1 MRLIKMVR
9 ICTIF
14 TSLFVPLLV
23 SSINAQN
30 DDPFST
36 ESSDWPDFGSES
48 STFDAPPAE
57 TKTEPRKETVQPP
70 PQTTRTVTEE
80 VPAVKPSTTTPVT
93 SGSSIPASSGSYTS
107 SGSSS
112 STGSSMPA
120 SPSSSSTSSSSYKT
134 ESSATSGSG
143 SSEPA
148 QNTRSTYVSSSK
160 ALKRAGP
167 PRILVCRPVY
177 APYTTENKTMYIS
190 SITEAYFHF
199 KLNALPGYQV
209 IPQER
214 VANNIQYFRD
224 FTRRISRAGYIDAA
238 QQLGATYLFYVE
250 YEPQG
255 KKVKFNIEFYSIA
268 ENKKLVSSIQ
278 QIDLANFEDGLFNC
292 LNEVTSSLPDKFSD
306 ETQKMLGSS
315 ILGKNSKPVEV
326 LGNAIASMGDYSKG
340 RAGSSSAEFE
350 KIANQNSDFHLS
362 KLVASSILSLAQ
374 KYDKA
379 IQHLDKLIYEYGGDY
394 PALYLQLASTYRQ
407 AQRYNDA
414 LDAAE
419 KASRYPGIALLAKTE
434 KARIYE
440 AKGDLKAAKNEYQA
454 VLSSGG
460 EDGEIYFQ
468 LALVSIG
475 LNDLSSSSTYLSKAD
490 AAGRKI
496 DRGDY
501 YDIGL
506 RYKNLGTADEKAID
520 AFKNSLGIQQ
530 DKEDAWLQLAEVY
543 SKMGREDEA
552 AECYIN
558 LFHINNSAY
567 KDYLP
572 KAGIKFESLGMA
584 NRAKEAY
591 SLFVARK
598 YTDPEVSIR
607 LAKLHLADNNCKEA
621 TKLVEGLDTNSIYGI
636 DIKKINEHC
645 GVKTRVIVMN
655 TDVKQQ
661 RRRAAVFMWRVF
673 SGIVAAGGV
682 GAGYI
687 INSQIDDKAGTYQEK
702 ADEFWKFINDP
713 NSGIKRE
720 QIDREKQFIDN
731 LHSEIESLKLYRNIC
746 YGAGGIGATSL
757 TLSIVLPIITKK

>member
-14 TSLFVPLLV
+14 TCLFVPLLV
-23 SSINAQN
+23 SSTNAQS

-48 STFDAPPAE
+48 ATYDAAPAE
-57 TKTEPRKETVQPP
+57 PNTVTKKEPLPPP
-70 PQTTRTVTEE
+70 PQATKTVPEA
-80 VPAVKPSTTTPVT
+80 VPEVKPATTSTS
-93 SGSSIPASSGSYTS
+93 SGFSTPASSGSYTS
-107 SGSSS
+107 SESSS
-112 STGSSMPA
+112 SKPATSGSTPA
-120 SPSSSSTSSSSYKT
+120 ASSSSSHSSYT
-134 ESSATSGSG
+134 TGSSATSSSG

-148 QNTRSTYVSSSK
+148 QSTRSTYVSSSK

-177 APYTTENKTMYIS
+177 APYTTETKTMYIS

-214 VANNIQYFRD
+214 LANNIQYFRD
-224 FTRRISRAGYIDAA
+224 FTRRISRPNYIDAA

-278 QIDLANFEDGLFNC
+278 QIDLGNFEDGLFNC

-306 ETQKMLGSS
+306 DTQKMLGSS
-315 ILGKNSKPVEV
+315 ILGKNSKPLEV

-340 RAGSSSAEFE
+340 RAENSAADFE

-362 KLVASSILSLAQ
+362 KLVASSILTIAQ

-379 IQHLDKLIYEYGGDY
+379 IQFLDKLIYEYGGDY

-440 AKGDLKAAKNEYQA
+440 AKGDLKAAKKEYQS

-475 LNDLSSSSTYLSKAD
+475 LNDLSSSSTYLSKAGS
-490 AAGRKI
+490 AGRKI

-530 DKEDAWLQLAEVY
+530 DKEEAWLQLSEIY

-607 LAKLHLADNNCKEA
+607 LAKLYLADNNCTEA
-621 TKLVEGLDTNSIYGI
+621 TKLVEGLDTNSIYGT

-645 GVKTRVIVMN
+645 GVITRVIVMN
-655 TDVKQQ
+655 TNVKQQ
-661 RRRAAVFMWRVF
+661 RKKAAVFMWRVF
-673 SGIVAAGGV
+673 SGIIAAGGV

-687 INSQIDDKAGTYQEK
+687 INNQINDKITKYEEKTADYQ
-702 ADEFWKFINDP
+702 KFINEP
-713 NSGIKRE
+713 NSGIKIG
-720 QIDREKQFIDN
+720 QIERDRLFIDN
-731 LHSEIESLKLYRNIC
+731 LHSEIESFKMYRSIC

-757 TLSIVLPIITKK
+757 ALSIAIPIIIKK

>member
-14 TSLFVPLLV
+14 TCLFVPLLV
-23 SSINAQN
+23 SSINAQS

-48 STFDAPPAE
+48 ATYDAAPAE
-57 TKTEPRKETVQPP
+57 PKTEPKKEPLPP
-70 PQTTRTVTEE
+70 QPQTTKTVPE
-80 VPAVKPSTTTPVT
+80 VVPEVKSSTTSPSSGPST
-93 SGSSIPASSGSYTS
+93 PASSGSYTS
-107 SGSSS
+107 SGSS
-112 STGSSMPA
+112 T
-120 SPSSSSTSSSSYKT
+120 TSS
-134 ESSATSGSG
+134 SG

-148 QNTRSTYVSSSK
+148 QSTRSTYVSSSR

-177 APYTTENKTMYIS
+177 APYTTEAKTMYIS

-209 IPQER
+209 ISQER
-214 VANNIQYFRD
+214 IANNIQYFRD

-315 ILGKNSKPVEV
+315 ILGKNNKPIEV

-340 RAGSSSAEFE
+340 RAENSAAEFE

-362 KLVASSILSLAQ
+362 KLVASSILTLAH
-374 KYDKA
+374 KHDKA
-379 IQHLDKLIYEYGGDY
+379 IQFLDKLIYEYGGDY
-394 PALYLQLASTYRQ
+394 PALYLQLASTYRK
-407 AQRYNDA
+407 AQRFNDA
-414 LDAAE
+414 LDATE

-434 KARIYE
+434 KAHIYE

-530 DKEDAWLQLAEVY
+530 DKEDAWLQLSEVY

-552 AECYIN
+552 AECFIN

-567 KDYLP
+567 KNYLP
-572 KAGIKFESLGMA
+572 KAGIKFESLGMS

-591 SLFVARK
+591 SLFIARK

-621 TKLVEGLDTNSIYGI
+621 TRLVEGLDTNSIYGT
-636 DIKKINEHC
+636 DIKKINEQC
-645 GVKTRVIVMN
+645 GVVTRVIVMN

-661 RRRAAVFMWRVF
+661 RKKAAVFMWRVF
-673 SGIVAAGGV
+673 SGIVTAGGV

-687 INSQIDDKAGTYQEK
+687 INNQIDDKITKYEEK
-702 ADEFWKFINDP
+702 TAEFQKFINEP
-713 NSGIKRE
+713 NSGIKVG
-720 QIDREKQFIDN
+720 QIEKEKQFIND
-731 LHSEIESLKLYRNIC
+731 LHSEIESLKLYRNVC
-746 YGAGGIGATSL
+746 YSAGGIGATSL
-757 TLSIVLPIITKK
+757 TLSIVIPIIIKK